1 MDVSIDKFDSD
12 YAAMRGVRSELRR
25 RKRKITTAEVS
36 ELAKASIERHQ
47 SRMDLVKQRLET
59 GFVWPGG
66 MVGAYFIEPFHEV
79 GLASEEEHVLRRFI
93 AATPRVYHGRT
104 HERFGDETNELIE
117 KRIANSLHAG
127 YEKGFLP
134 LADSKLLAL
143 DMPVIELTRLMR
155 HGWRVDL
162 DMDFPSM
169 AYLRYE
175 LQKVVDRGDL
185 PCLPHIPVGHVEHDG
200 TLRRPHLWWLLPYGS
215 QVWYDP
221 DDERCNKRIMAL
233 FDGVVRG
240 CTAALLHLGA
250 DISAIANEGKGK
262 SPLSS
267 HWTREIWNGTAFP
280 DLTEWAECVDTGRR
294 YGDLARDAAA
304 LGSGLD
310 KNDSNAAFC
319 AAQRIAFDSLRMMH
333 HACDPEYLDAIG
345 DTEALADILEAKCT
359 AEIGHMFQKKSEQKR
374 LMKMIRRVALYAAGR
389 WDPDRCSANG
399 RDRGACR
406 DRVKGLKTVAER
418 QAVGAQYSAECR
430 AATAR
435 NAVLAAISRLREA
448 GKEVSAASIAREARV
463 SKPTAYKYMNERST
477 PQQTKDDCASRDKRR
492 SIDPRNGEGIRRGKM
507 EDETK
512 IEHQS
517 IERVVASDIVIPSL
531 PAWDDNSNEDGVD
544 IPSWWMEDDCVDELE
559 IQAVNDTA
567 DFAHRK
573 SDLGRQLARLR
584 GGLVKT
590 SITAGISVE
599 NDGEKTVESVAISK
613 TVGGESL
620 GEVDAN
626 VSKIIDVKG
635 NPRRFGRRIDRSS
648 SPAKSIPSSTTSI
661 VPETII
667 GVDDGENGDG
677 IIPASIDISSS
688 EESASNCS
696 VIHKSRPSRFGR
708 FGQSSSRIEPSIPPS
723 TISIATSVETS
734 SETAIRDDEIG
745 IVHVTA
751 QDSKDVPAIEN
762 PNSNSSDGTNDRL
775 PKTASK
781 IPTANCPDPEGDA
794 RALKFLA
801 WWGGTASPAEMAEMD
816 AAMGV
821 KRNQYEKP
829 QKRRRR

>member
-12 YAAMRGVRSELRR
+12 YAAMRGIRSELRR

-36 ELAKASIERHQ
+36 ELAKTSIERHQ
-47 SRMDLVKQRLET
+47 SRMDLVKQRLED

-66 MVGAYFIEPFHEV
+66 MVGAYFIDPFHEI

-185 PCLPHIPVGHVEHDG
+185 PCLPHIPVGFVEHDG

-262 SPLSS
+262 NPLSP

-304 LGSGLD
+304 LDSGLD

-319 AAQRIAFDSLRMMH
+319 TAQRIAFDSLRRMH
-333 HACDPEYLDAIG
+333 HAGDPEYLAVIG
-345 DTEALADILEAKCT
+345 DTEALADILEAKCV
-359 AEIGHMFQKKSEQKR
+359 AEIVHMFQKKSEQKR

-389 WDPDRCSANG
+389 WDPNRCSANG
-399 RDRGACR
+399 RDWGACR
-406 DRVKGLKTVAER
+406 DRVKGLKTVSER

-448 GKEVSAASIAREARV
+448 GKEVSAASIAREAGV
-463 SKPTAYKYMNERST
+463 SKPTAYKYMNDRST

-492 SIDPRNGEGIRRGKM
+492 SIDPRNGEGIRREKM

-512 IEHQS
+512 IERPS

-531 PAWDDNSNEDGVD
+531 PASDDNSNEDGVE

-559 IQAVNDTA
+559 IQAVNDIA
-567 DFAHRK
+567 DFARRK

-584 GGLVKT
+584 GGLLRT
-590 SITAGISVE
+590 SATVGISVE
-599 NDGEKTVESVAISK
+599 NDGEKAVESAAISK

-626 VSKIIDVKG
+626 VSKTIDVKG
-635 NPRRFGRRIDRSS
+635 NPRRFGRRIVQSS
-648 SPAKSIPSSTTSI
+648 SPSSTTSI

-667 GVDDGENGDG
+667 GVDDDENGDG
-677 IIPASIDISSS
+677 KIPASNDIPAV

-723 TISIATSVETS
+723 TISISTSVERS
-734 SETAIRDDEIG
+734 SETAIRVNEIG
-745 IVHVTA
+745 NGDGTA
-751 QDSKDVPAIEN
+751 LDSKNVPAVE
-762 PNSNSSDGTNDRL
+762 NSNSDSSAGTNDC
-775 PKTASK
+775 PTKANPK
-781 IPTANCPDPEGDA
+781 IPTANYSEPDPEGDA

-801 WWGGTASPAEMAEMD
+801 WWGGTASPEEMAEMD